1 MQKPSKLEMSKTKII
16 SSVMLVV
23 WVALAAFLIYSIKS
37 SIDEKERIASAEALI
52 IDQLKMIREAEIAY
66 LAVNGQY
73 TSDWDK
79 LISFIDSGSFFLT
92 EKSET
97 IITLPY
103 GKDSIVVEIDT
114 LGMVPVLDS
123 LFTKKKWPRF
133 NLSTLA
139 YVPGVE
145 PATKFD
151 VWADK
156 ITKAGVLVNVIEV
169 KNPSPIDP
177 NRDEESDYNTRKP
190 LRFGS
195 RTTVTTAG
203 NWE

>member
-1 MQKPSKLEMSKTKII
+1 MSKTKII
-16 SSVMLVV
+16 SLVMLVV
-23 WVALAAFLIYSIKS
+23 WVCLAVFLVYSIKS

-52 IDQLKMIREAEIAY
+52 INQLKMIRDAETAY
-66 LAVNGQY
+66 MQVNGQY

-79 LISFIDSGSFFLT
+79 LMSFIDTGSFYLT

-103 GKDSIVVEIDT
+103 GKDSIVVDIDT
-114 LGMVPVLDS
+114 LGTRPVMDS
-123 LFTKKKWPRF
+123 LFSAKKCPNF
-133 NLSTLA
+133 NLESLS
-139 YVPGVE
+139 YVPGVD
-145 PATKFD
+145 PPTQFI

-156 ITKAGVLVNVIEV
+156 ITKAGLQVNAIEV
-169 KNPSPIDP
+169 KNPKPVDP
-177 NRDEESDYNTRKP
+177 SRDEESEYNTRKP

-195 RTTVTTAG
+195 KISVTTAG